1 MMVHDRFPM
10 DFLPVHYQEPR
21 IQTSHPRTQ
30 RKEFYSL
37 AEYRIEQ
44 KCISQILIQNRQI
57 FAKKKKKPWAPSG
70 ALACKNSIYQEVSI
84 KLEVVCYM
92 FSMNKALTHWTIKMQ
107 KEQW

>member
-1 MMVHDRFPM
+1 MVHDRFPM

-57 FAKKKKKPWAPSG
+57 FAKKKKNKKNPGAPKGGS
-70 ALACKNSIYQEVSI
+70 AFQNSQ
-84 KLEVVCYM
+84 
-92 FSMNKALTHWTIKMQ
+92 
-107 KEQW
+107 